1 MLSNITFEHSGFFWL
16 LLLIP
21 LFTAVY
27 IWKYRSQVASLKFS
41 ASADLPAASSVKVW
55 VKHALFGLNMLVLA
69 TFITGLARPQSATSW
84 QNVSTEGI
92 DIIVALDISSSMLAK
107 DFKPNR
113 LEASKSVAQE
123 FIDAR
128 INDRIGLVVYAGE
141 SFTQCPLTTDH
152 AVLKNLFK
160 DIESG
165 MVEDGTAVGVGLAT
179 AVNRL
184 KDSEAKSKVVILLT
198 DGSNNTGDIPPVTAA
213 EIASTMGV
221 RVYTIGVGTNG
232 YAPMPVIING
242 QTVYEKMKVFID
254 EATLQE
260 IATITN
266 GQYFRATDNNSLTQ
280 VYEQIDQLEKSK
292 IEVTEFRKRK
302 EEYLPWL
309 ITGLVLLA
317 LRFLLQHTL
326 VRSLT

>member
-1 MLSNITFEHSGFFWL
+1 MLSNITFEHSEFFWL
-16 LLLIP
+16 MLLIVV
-21 LFTAVY
+21 LTMGYVL
-27 IWKYRSQVASLKFS
+27 KYRNQVASLKFS
-41 ASADLPAASSVKVW
+41 ASSDLPTASTFKVW
-55 VKHALFGLNMLVLA
+55 VRHALFGLNMLALA
-69 TFITGLARPQSATSW
+69 AFITALARPQSATSW

-92 DIIVALDISSSMLAK
+92 DIMIALDISSSMLAK

-113 LEASKSVAQE
+113 LDASKSVAQE

-213 EIASTMGV
+213 EIASAMGV

-232 YAPMPVIING
+232 YASMPIVVNG
-242 QTVYEKMKVFID
+242 QTIYEKMKVFID
-254 EATLQE
+254 EETLKE
-260 IATITN
+260 IAEITN
-266 GQYFRATDNNSLTQ
+266 GQYFRATDNNSLTE
-280 VYEQIDQLEKSK
+280 VYRQIDKLEKSK

-309 ITGLVLLA
+309 ISGLVLLA
-317 LRFLLQHTL
+317 IRFLLQHTL
-326 VRSLT
+326 VKSLT